1 MFKTLLADQWELL
14 SPMVQQHYGIQDG
27 EEITMQGELAVK
39 HGQFIK
45 LLMPLIRLTG
55 ALVPVEGEKFD
66 VTVENKRIG
75 NTFYWHR
82 RFKKD
87 NKIYEFKSKMQK
99 FDNNI
104 VEFVG
109 LGIGI
114 RMGLK
119 AKNGG
124 LVYEDKGYV
133 FKLGSILIPIP
144 LRLLIG
150 KSFIEEFTTEDS
162 PHDLEMRFIV
172 NHPWFGFGFSYM
184 GFFNFTKGK

>member
-1 MFKTLLADQWELL
+1 MFKTLLADQWDLL
-14 SPMVQQHYGIQDG
+14 SPAVQQHYGIKDD
-27 EEITMQGELAVK
+27 EEMSMEGELAVK
-39 HGQFIK
+39 HGRFIK

-55 ALVPVEGEKFD
+55 ALVPVEGEQLN

-87 NKIYEFKSKMQK
+87 NKVYEFKSKMQQ
-99 FDNNI
+99 FNNDI

-114 RMGLK
+114 RMRLK
-119 AKNGG
+119 VIDGG

-144 LRLLIG
+144 LRSEERRVG
-150 KSFIEEFTTEDS
+150 KECRSRWS
-162 PHDLEMRFIV
+162 PYH
-172 NHPWFGFGFSYM
+172 
-184 GFFNFTKGK
+184 

>member
-119 AKNGG
+119 VVDGG

>member
-14 SPMVQQHYGIQDG
+14 SPAVQQHYRIKDG
-27 EEITMQGELAVK
+27 QEITMEGELAVK
-39 HGQFIK
+39 HGRFIK

-55 ALVPVEGEKFD
+55 ALVPVEGEKFN
-66 VTVENKRIG
+66 VIVENKRIG
-75 NTFYWHR
+75 NIFYWHR
-82 RFKKD
+82 RFKKN
-87 NKIYEFKSKMQK
+87 NKVYIFKSKMQP
-99 FDNNI
+99 FGNNI

-119 AKNGG
+119 VIDGG

-133 FKLGSILIPIP
+133 FNLGSLLIPIP

-150 KSFIEEFTTEDS
+150 KSFIEEFTTDDS
-162 PHDLEMRFIV
+162 PHDLEMHFV
-172 NHPWFGFGFSYM
+172 VKHPWFGFGFSYM
-184 GFFNFTKGK
+184 GYFNFTK